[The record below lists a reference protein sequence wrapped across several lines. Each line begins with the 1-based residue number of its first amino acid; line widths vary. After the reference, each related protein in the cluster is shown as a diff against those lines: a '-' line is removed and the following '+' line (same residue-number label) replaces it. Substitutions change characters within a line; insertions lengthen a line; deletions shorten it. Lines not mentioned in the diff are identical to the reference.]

1 MRLLAF
7 VRPGNRGLLPLWGV
21 GVWDNTLNR
30 YVSLLLGSR
39 HVPFFTG
46 RYCTVQNSAKMVHL
60 CEPLAPFSCTPPA
73 GPGWGTLYAL
83 PPGLLYNSGSICDEP
98 DGTYTTA
105 LGRNHTY
112 LSVTH
117 VSRVMQRAW
126 GLWLYHVPESCSDLG
141 WNSGR
146 TLLAKNRCDLAI
158 TLEKHANGGGVED
171 ASERVAKSLLASAAN
186 LVREVFAFSFA
197 REHNKSTAVAHLGW
211 LLRECASGVVQCTK
225 IHESGKHCDAA
236 CQGRSLP
243 LLRIAS
249 HNALDRVSEA
259 LLRRSGGLGL
269 DSAQLAAQPQ
279 GGGSFKT
286 AVEIWDLRYLFP
298 ERQSRDRSSTPV
310 YAWAN
315 GSSCQLSSL
324 FKYCF
329 ACAGSQLERACQQ
342 NCHGKNY
349 APDPRLLNFIPHLFR
364 PGADL
369 RLKNATENLTEPF
382 KRRPYAVYAAAQ
394 LSPPSMPHWGDDG
407 VDGPEAEQAANAT
420 WMPHWGDDGVDG
432 PEAEQA
438 TNATWST
445 PGPLRYFSS
454 GVIMLLVVQGATPSR
469 VVHECVLAAQVT
481 RSVMWPPHPLA
492 LFSNPQGRRA
502 LASYK
507 ANKAELLWDMHYRVR
522 IAPEVEAVKW
532 DNSNVAM
539 PWVLKLSALLDSPF
553 ERTLFLDSDGELS
566 TPPISNHTI
575 SHTVPYKYLHL

>member
-1 MRLLAF
+1 MWSVCCVFR
-7 VRPGNRGLLPLWGV
+7 VCPGSPRCL
-21 GVWDNTLNR
+21 
-30 YVSLLLGSR
+30 
-39 HVPFFTG
+39 FTG
-46 RYCTVQNSAKMVHL
+46 YPYSTFHCFLVQYSTGILCLFTGIQYCTGAKMVHL

-171 ASERVAKSLLASAAN
+171 ASERVAKSLNASAAN

-236 CQGRSLP
+236 CRRRSLP

-279 GGGSFKT
+279 GGGNFKT

-342 NCHGKNY
+342 NCHGQIY

-407 VDGPEAEQAANAT
+407 VDRPEAEQAA
-420 WMPHWGDDGVDG
+420 
-432 PEAEQA
+432 
-438 TNATWST
+438 NATWST

-469 VVHECVLAAQVT
+469 LVHECVLAAQVT

-502 LASYK
+502 LASY
-507 ANKAELLWDMHYRVR
+507 NTAELLWDMHYRVR

-532 DNSNVAM
+532 DNSSGAM
-539 PWVLKLSALLDSPF
+539 PWVLKLSVLLDSPF
-553 ERTLFLDSDGELS
+553 ERTLFLDTDGELS

-575 SHTVPYKYLHL
+575 SHTLTL

>member
-236 CQGRSLP
+236 CQRRSMP

-407 VDGPEAEQAANAT
+407 VDGPEAEQA
-420 WMPHWGDDGVDG
+420 
-432 PEAEQA
+432 

>member
-1 MRLLAF
+1 
-7 VRPGNRGLLPLWGV
+7 
-21 GVWDNTLNR
+21 
-30 YVSLLLGSR
+30 
-39 HVPFFTG
+39 
-46 RYCTVQNSAKMVHL
+46 MVHL

-286 AVEIWDLRYLFP
+286 AVEIWDLRSLFP

-407 VDGPEAEQAANAT
+407 VAG
-420 WMPHWGDDGVDG
+420 GDDGVDG

-438 TNATWST
+438 ANATWST

-469 VVHECVLAAQVT
+469 LVHECVLAAQVT

-507 ANKAELLWDMHYRVR
+507 ANTAELLWDMHYRVR

-532 DNSNVAM
+532 DNSSSAM
-539 PWVLKLSALLDSPF
+539 PWVLKLSVLLDSPF

-566 TPPISNHTI
+566 TPPISNHII
-575 SHTVPYKYLHL
+575 SHTL